1 MTGSATSNREPT
13 ADDKLRALREETAAS
28 SNAGTVS
35 AIATTGRVAS
45 AGIFAAGAYSAGASG
60 GVTALKCF
68 AGRIAAPIAGAM
80 AGAWLA
86 E

>member
-35 AIATTGRVAS
+35 TIATTGHVAS
-45 AGIFAAGAYSAGASG
+45 IGIFAAIRPAKHFSA
-60 GVTALKCF
+60 VTPPQ
-68 AGRIAAPIAGAM
+68 AP
-80 AGAWLA
+80 A